1 MNPTLVYLS
10 RQLLV
15 PQISMVSST
24 VNLLKGAIFTQ
35 IYCLR
40 IHLKIFNHA
49 PSQTPSTNLKYM
61 KLSYAL
67 LIFYSKN
74 SKMFFSEH
82 CIMSCNC
89 STGIFHDTL
98 THILYTRKHLPQF
111 YFLPVWIRCQR
122 ANLRLNEIKTIFKLL
137 CLVRKY
143 FTHNCV
149 RLNSRYDET
158 LQV

>member
-1 MNPTLVYLS
+1 MNPTLLYLS

-15 PQISMVSST
+15 AQISMVSST

-35 IYCLR
+35 ILFKNT
-40 IHLKIFNHA
+40 LKNFNHA
-49 PSQTPSTNLKYM
+49 ASQTPSTNLKYM

-67 LIFYSKN
+67 LIFYSEN

-82 CIMSCNC
+82 GIMSCNC

-98 THILYTRKHLPQF
+98 THVLYTRKHLPQF

-149 RLNSRYDET
+149 RLNSR
-158 LQV
+158 

>member
-1 MNPTLVYLS
+1 MNPTLLYLS

-35 IYCLR
+35 ILFKNT
-40 IHLKIFNHA
+40 LKNFNHA
-49 PSQTPSTNLKYM
+49 ASQTPSTNLKYM

-82 CIMSCNC
+82 GIMSCNC

-98 THILYTRKHLPQF
+98 THTVYKETFAPVLFSSLLPSMSEGKF
-111 YFLPVWIRCQR
+111 
-122 ANLRLNEIKTIFKLL
+122 KTKWNQNNF
-137 CLVRKY
+137 
-143 FTHNCV
+143 
-149 RLNSRYDET
+149 
-158 LQV
+158 